1 MARGPFEP
9 TFEELPEILPI
20 FPLESVLLLPH
31 GILPLN
37 IFEPRYLAM
46 IRDSLGAARMIGMI
60 QPKGSGEFDND
71 ELDNGPVLFDSGC
84 AGRII
89 SFSETPDGRYLITLR
104 GTCRFNIADELA
116 LRSGYRR
123 VVPDFTPWRGDL
135 DTPAVA
141 GIDSSRLIELLER
154 YLTSQNS
161 KANLTAIKDMDPGE
175 LVTTIA
181 MTCPFDAG
189 EKQALLE
196 AADLAQRAEVL
207 TTLLEM
213 AARGKADDSEVT
225 RH

>member
-1 MARGPFEP
+1 MARAPFEP

-20 FPLESVLLLPH
+20 FPLESVLLLPN

-60 QPKGSGEFDND
+60 QPKGAGE
-71 ELDNGPVLFDSGC
+71 LGQGPVLFDAGC

-116 LRSGYRR
+116 LLSGYRR
-123 VVPDFTPWRGDL
+123 VVPDFTRWRGDL
-135 DTPAVA
+135 LEPAVA

-161 KANLTAIKDMDPGE
+161 QANWTAIKDMGPGE

-181 MTCPFDAG
+181 MTCPFDTG

-196 AADLAQRAEVL
+196 ATDLAHCSEVL

-213 AARGKADDSEVT
+213 AAQGKADDSEVT

>member
-1 MARGPFEP
+1 MATGPFEP
-9 TFEELPEILPI
+9 SFEDLPEIVPV
-20 FPLESVLLLPH
+20 FPLPGVLLLPK

-46 IRDSLGAARMIGMI
+46 TRDSLGGARMIGMI
-60 QPKGSGEFDND
+60 QPTGTGDTDK
-71 ELDNGPVLFDSGC
+71 GPVLFDAGC

-104 GTCRFNIADELA
+104 GVSRFNIAEELP

-123 VVPDFTPWRGDL
+123 VVPDFTPYRGDL
-135 DTPAVA
+135 DAPFIA
-141 GIDSSRLIELLER
+141 GIDSTRLIGLLER
-154 YLTSQNS
+154 YLTAQQAD
-161 KANLTAIKDMDPGE
+161 ANWEAIKDMEPGE
-175 LVTTIA
+175 LVTSIA
-181 MTCPFDAG
+181 MTCPFAAG

-196 AADLAQRAEVL
+196 APDLTQCSEVL

-213 AARGKADDSEVT
+213 ALSHKDGDTAAT

>member
-1 MARGPFEP
+1 MARGPFAP

-46 IRDSLGAARMIGMI
+46 TRDSLGGARMIGMI
-60 QPKGSGEFDND
+60 QPKGTG
-71 ELDNGPVLFDSGC
+71 ELDNGPVLFDAGC
-84 AGRII
+84 AGRIV
-89 SFSETPDGRYLITLR
+89 SFSETPDGRYLITLL

-116 LRSGYRR
+116 PQSGYRR

-135 DTPAVA
+135 DAPATA
-141 GIDSSRLIELLER
+141 GIDSSRLIGLLER
-154 YLTSQNS
+154 YLTKRQAD
-161 KANLTAIKDMDPGE
+161 ANWKAIKDMAPGE
-175 LVTTIA
+175 LVTSIA
-181 MTCPFDAG
+181 MTCPFGAG

-196 AADLAQRAEVL
+196 APDLARRAEVL

-213 AARGKADDSEVT
+213 ALSHDDSDTGAT

>member
-1 MARGPFEP
+1 MARGPFAP
-9 TFEELPEILPI
+9 SFEELPEILPI

-46 IRDSLGAARMIGMI
+46 TRDSLGGARLIGMI
-60 QPKGSGEFDND
+60 QPNGTGDI
-71 ELDNGPVLFDSGC
+71 DNGPVLFDAGC

-104 GTCRFNIADELA
+104 GTCRFNIANELPPQ
-116 LRSGYRR
+116 SGYRR

-135 DTPAVA
+135 DAPAVA
-141 GIDSSRLIELLER
+141 GIDSSRLIGLLER
-154 YLTSQNS
+154 YLTVRQADTNW
-161 KANLTAIKDMDPGE
+161 NAIKDMEPEE
-175 LVTTIA
+175 LVTSIA

-196 AADLAQRAEVL
+196 APDLAQRAEVL

-213 AARGKADDSEVT
+213 ALSHDDSDTGAT

>member
-1 MARGPFEP
+1 MATGPFEP

-20 FPLESVLLLPH
+20 FPLDGVLLLPN

-46 IRDSLGAARMIGMI
+46 TRDSLGAGRMIGMI
-60 QPKGSGEFDND
+60 QPTGTG
-71 ELDNGPVLFDSGC
+71 ELDNGPVLFDAGC
-84 AGRII
+84 AGRMI

-104 GTCRFNIADELA
+104 GTCRFNIAEELP
-116 LRSGYRR
+116 LQSGYRR
-123 VVPDFTPWRGDL
+123 VVPDFTRYRGDL
-135 DTPAVA
+135 DAPAVA
-141 GIDSSRLIELLER
+141 GIDSSRLIGLLER

-161 KANLTAIKDMDPGE
+161 KASWKAIKDMDPGE

-196 AADLAQRAEVL
+196 APDLAQRAEVL

-213 AARGKADDSEVT
+213 ALS
-225 RH
+225 H